1 LVLEK
6 KVLIDISKSFT
17 SLSGYPQFIDNT
29 KIISQRGDRLELHE
43 INRYE
48 EMDKE
53 IKTILLSTINI
64 KIQNTQF
71 KSMTL
76 FKNLKKLISFAS
88 HF

>member
-1 LVLEK
+1 M
-6 KVLIDISKSFT
+6 IDISKSFT

-48 EMDKE
+48 EADKE
-53 IKTILLSTINI
+53 IKTIPLSTINI

-71 KSMTL
+71 KSMAIIKIIAYFFFL
-76 FKNLKKLISFAS
+76 FRFSENLRAW
-88 HF
+88 